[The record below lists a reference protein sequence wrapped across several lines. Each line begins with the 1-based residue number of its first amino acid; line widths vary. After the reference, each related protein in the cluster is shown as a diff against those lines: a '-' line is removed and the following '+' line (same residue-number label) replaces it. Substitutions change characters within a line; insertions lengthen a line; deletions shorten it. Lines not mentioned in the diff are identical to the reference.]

1 MILYIKILK
10 IPPKILELINNFSK
24 IVGHKINIQNNKL
37 STSKIKKT
45 ILIYNSIKD
54 NKIVRKQFNQG
65 SERYAY

>member
-10 IPPKILELINNFSK
+10 IPPKILELINNFNK

-54 NKIVRKQFNQG
+54 NKIVRKQFNHG